1 MTFVHR
7 PTTRKRAQTVAKLP
21 LMPAPSPVD
30 KQRSEARQA
39 LARHTVRPVAVQR
52 QAVQAPLRAATLDRQ
67 EVQRLQQERRAVQAQ
82 LAALPAG
89 SERPADPVARPV
101 PAKPATPDEW
111 VTVLRHRAG
120 EIEGQRLDAR
130 TFGAFQALQRQVAQQ
145 LAQGFRAD
153 RSDTSARYASY
164 GEQLATLQRHAL
176 SAPVARVVLG
186 MVPPVERLPL
196 QRATD
201 EALQRLQAQESAAL
215 HFETIQSLQRQLAE
229 LDAEATQPVLARIQA
244 RRGGGNPL
252 PDAIRRHLE
261 QELNHD
267 LSRVRIHDDAEAD
280 KLAKGVNAV
289 AFTTGADIFF
299 RAGHFNP
306 NTQSGLELLAHEV
319 THTVQ
324 QSQGRVGSGIDP
336 DAGLEREAQVSGARL
351 ASTFTP
357 TSFLK
362 SSRRPVL
369 AVPRRLAPLT
379 PVHAAQ
385 RLAAGHTVQRSLWG
399 DWWKTFQNKALE
411 AAMEVAARVPNG
423 PTIVSAFKR
432 SQAVFGKIM
441 ANPGGFFKN
450 LMGAAVNGF
459 ALFRTNIAEH
469 LHNALIDWLT
479 GTAVA
484 ATGGA
489 VMFPKSLDGK
499 ALLGFGM
506 DILGLN
512 TATLV
517 ARLGRRYGTQNVQK
531 VQGQLAILQQAR
543 GGLHQL
549 NEFRHLDGKARD
561 GMLSAA
567 RSYAIQTVVQQAVTW
582 VSSFIVTGGLGP
594 VARAAFALISTFLN
608 NAQTFGRIAGGVL
621 DSLQDIAGGQVMGAA
636 RKVEQNLGR
645 VTGLVLKFVSKLLGL
660 DKVGAAL
667 RKGLAAVQ
675 KPINTAID
683 KVVGSKPVQAVFQKL
698 RATGGAVATTA
709 RNAWKSITGTFARIR
724 FKAGHEDHSIWL
736 DVKNDRPRIM
746 IASTPRE
753 ATAQL
758 DVLKGEV
765 EQQYAGRPE
774 RAKLRGHLARG
785 HLIVREEM
793 NRLNAEFRKANP
805 NLNDPTWA
813 TRLRNSVLG
822 GSTILACHERLRQ
835 EVAPVFAAL
844 GRSTEFAAPVIG
856 VHPVPNP
863 PGYVQVDLGRRE
875 SHHVP
880 AYQLSAVFGT
890 AFGQIETAVDQILP
904 LNSGRTH
911 RILAGYKGQL
921 GSRRVSADQ
930 ASKNRGEGMRA
941 ILMHANAHRL
951 DGNIAV
957 HASKMAVTIAT
968 AIKAEA
974 KQDQSVRVALLN
986 KVGQKVGVAVNP
998 KTQHWQ
1004 GFLNTCFEH
1013 LTGRAP
1019 AKDFL
1024 VEAKAAQGT
1033 TLGTQIAFLGRAAQD
1048 FKDMEKDDAQAY
1060 GEHLKTGVN
1069 NLMDF
1074 AFGQAFRNGLS
1085 AVRESLVRSTY
1096 DGNRPGIDAALREL
1110 GDQNAARTTWDT
1122 LGITRELV

>member
-7 PTTRKRAQTVAKLP
+7 STRKRAQPVAKLP
-21 LMPAPSPVD
+21 LIPAPSPMERQLAD
-30 KQRSEARQA
+30 ARQA
-39 LARHTVRPVAVQR
+39 VTRHTVRPVAAQR

-67 EVQRLQQERRAVQAQ
+67 EVGRLQRERQAVQAQ
-82 LAALPAG
+82 LGVLPTG
-89 SERPADPVARPV
+89 LERPLAPVARPV
-101 PAKPATPDEW
+101 PAKPTTSDEW
-111 VTVLRHRAG
+111 VTVLRHRA
-120 EIEGQRLDAR
+120 EKVEGQRLDTR
-130 TFGAFQALQRQVAQQ
+130 RIREFQALQGEVAQR

-153 RSDTSARYASY
+153 RGDAQARYASY

-186 MVPPVERLPL
+186 LVPQIERIPL
-196 QRATD
+196 QRAAD
-201 EALQRLQAQESAAL
+201 EALQRLQAQEQAAV
-215 HFETIQSLQRQLAE
+215 HFGTAQALQRQLAE

-244 RRGGGNPL
+244 RRGAGNPL
-252 PDAIRRHLE
+252 PKAVRRHLE
-261 QELNHD
+261 QGLNHD
-267 LSRVRIHDDAEAD
+267 LSRVRIHDDTEAD

-299 RAGHFNP
+299 RAGQYDP
-306 NTQSGLELLAHEV
+306 NTQTGLELLAHEV

-324 QSQGRVGSGIDP
+324 QSQGRVGTGIDP
-336 DAGLEREAQVSGARL
+336 DAGLETEARATGARF
-351 ASTFTP
+351 ARTFTP

-362 SSRRPVL
+362 LASGPVTR
-369 AVPRRLAPLT
+369 VPRLLAPLA

-385 RLAAGHTVQRSLWG
+385 RLAAGPAVQRSLWG

-411 AAMEVAARVPNG
+411 AALEVAARVPNG
-423 PTIVSAFKR
+423 PTIVTAFKR

-450 LMGAAVNGF
+450 LLGAAVNGF
-459 ALFRTNIAEH
+459 TLFRTNIAGH

-479 GTAVA
+479 GTTVA
-484 ATGGA
+484 ATGGM

-506 DILGLN
+506 DLLGLN
-512 TATLV
+512 SATLV
-517 ARLGRRYGTQNVQK
+517 TRLGRRYGAQNVQK
-531 VQGQLAILQQAR
+531 VQGQLAILQQTA

-549 NEFRHLDGKARD
+549 NEFRHLDGKAKD

-567 RSYAIQTVVQQAVTW
+567 RSFAIQTVARQAVTW

-594 VARAAFALISTFLN
+594 VAKAAFALISTFLN
-608 NAQTFGRIAGGVL
+608 NAQTFGRLAGGML
-621 DSLQDIAGGQVMGAA
+621 DSLQDIAGGQVAGAA
-636 RKVEQNLGR
+636 KKVEQNLGV

-667 RKGLAAVQ
+667 RRGLAAVQ

-683 KVVGSKPVQAVFQKL
+683 KIVGSKPVQMVFQKL
-698 RATGGAVATTA
+698 KAAGGAVATTA

-724 FKAGHEDHSIWL
+724 FTAGHEDHSIWL
-736 DVKNDRPRIM
+736 DVKKGRPRIM

-785 HLIVREEM
+785 HLIVRDEM
-793 NRLNAEFRKANP
+793 NRLTAEFRKANP
-805 NLNDPTWA
+805 NRNDPNWA

-822 GSTILACHERLRQ
+822 GGTTLACHERLRQ

-890 AFGQIETAVDQILP
+890 AFGQIENTVDQILP

-921 GSRRVSADQ
+921 GSRRVSAAQ

-986 KVGQKVGVAVNP
+986 KVGQKIGVAVNP

-1019 AKDFL
+1019 ARDFL

-1033 TLGTQIAFLGRAAQD
+1033 TLGTQLAFLGQAAQD

-1096 DGNRPGIDAALREL
+1096 DGNRAGIDAALREL
-1110 GDQNAARTTWDT
+1110 GDQNAARATWDD